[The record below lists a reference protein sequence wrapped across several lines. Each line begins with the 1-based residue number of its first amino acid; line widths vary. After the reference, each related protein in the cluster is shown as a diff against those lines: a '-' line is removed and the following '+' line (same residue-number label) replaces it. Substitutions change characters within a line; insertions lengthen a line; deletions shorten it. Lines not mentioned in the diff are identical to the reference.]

1 MKNLSKRITAAVL
14 ALLMAAGAGTS
25 SLPFLSGT
33 DTSIT
38 ASAEAATSSES
49 YFSAQKYTEIMDGL
63 IRGKKY
69 TVGTTMVKAID
80 PSATS
85 MSDAAVGGSVVVG
98 YKDGQ
103 IYVDVTFKP
112 LNLLGDNSFL
122 SNLWYYESGNIG
134 GDYKAVEVLSTYDD
148 IDVYNGKTKDSQGNY
163 TSARFLYPKTMRFP
177 IMQGIKRDS
186 AQQLIGLRVFVPV
199 MDAIQSGSGTQDVYM
214 KLDWNTAKE
223 VASQPVPWY
232 YDPVN
237 VDNGVIVLPFIPAP
251 GSSIVKLEASESPNN
266 PAEGETVTQLEDG
279 LYTVHADMV
288 STPEADARVP
298 KRGEAIKDDF
308 TVSVKSGK
316 IYLRNKLYPWT
327 NNSGTHYYTGF
338 YINKNYQWFSSS
350 GDIKAMNGGFVL
362 NDLHGFYDVTDEC
375 NKTVEQP
382 NGDGYT
388 TTVNDVLYPNSIGFE
403 LLDGKLNNGY
413 QFVPM
418 KYVELVKKSST
429 NKSWY
434 QNCES
439 GSVWYWRIDW
449 TTLQKKDD
457 WSYTKADYTAVDE
470 AIAKVPKDM
479 SDYTDESIKAVKDAV
494 NAVVR
499 DYEVSMQDDV
509 DAMAKAIND
518 AIAALEYQ
526 PADYTSVDKALAK
539 AEALTYQLYKYTDE
553 SVKRLDDAVEAV
565 VRGYNITQ
573 QDDVD
578 AMAKAIKDAIAALEE
593 KPADG
598 KYTVSVDMIKL
609 NKTDKSM
616 SDGAINHTV
625 QIDVVN
631 GEYYATMQFRGL
643 AISNNYGF
651 LKDLSYYDKGYKFE
665 NGKLTGTVLPAE
677 VLKTQKY
684 DDGSDYIDQ
693 YNDKDNLYPQT
704 VKFKLVDKADSEYVP
719 LQVFV
724 PIMEAISTGNGTQ
737 NVLMKIDWST
747 LQKTD
752 KDVEQDPP
760 IKQPP
765 VFDAADEA
773 TGVSAHADKGV
784 LPEGAKLVVTPVT
797 SGSDMDNAKKAL
809 DGTARDF
816 DLYDISFTDASGEP
830 VTPNGIVNV
839 TLPVNKAFTDQ
850 LGVYRIKDDG
860 SKVAMSGEAKDGSY
874 TFAFKSEQNIKA
886 ALADKAEK
894 TAENAIVRYAGK
906 NRYATAAEISKNSF
920 KSADNVVLAYG
931 LDSADALAGVSLAA
945 KLKAPLLLTSKDK
958 LPSETVDEIKRLG
971 AKNVTILGGTGAISD
986 DVKAAIEKIGVK
998 TERIAG
1004 STRFGTATAIAEKL
1018 SSEPEEIF
1026 FVYAFNYP
1034 DALSASA
1041 VAAIKNAPVIYL
1053 KTGGDIDA
1061 DTAKYLERVKGKVK
1075 NAYVIGGDKVITD
1088 DMMKKAGDALGL
1100 ETGKTITRISG
1111 KNRFE
1116 TCIAVNNA
1124 FKDVLTG
1131 KAISVATGVDFPD
1144 ALAGGVFAAMNKTPL
1159 FLTGKTLDEQQLNYL
1174 NSRKASSIFVFGGTG
1189 AVSDDAAK
1197 QIAKTTL

>member
-38 ASAEAATSSES
+38 ASAEDSTP
-49 YFSAQKYTEIMDGL
+49 
-63 IRGKKY
+63 
-69 TVGTTMVKAID
+69 VID
-80 PSATS
+80 PDVGDKVDP
-85 MSDAAVGGSVVVG
+85 SDPSGSVN
-98 YKDGQ
+98 YSINRFYE
-103 IYVDVTFKP
+103 IYTD
-112 LNLLGDNSFL
+112 LLAG
-122 SNLWYYESGNIG
+122 
-134 GDYKAVEVLSTYDD
+134 
-148 IDVYNGKTKDSQGNY
+148 
-163 TSARFLYPKTMRFP
+163 
-177 IMQGIKRDS
+177 
-186 AQQLIGLRVFVPV
+186 
-199 MDAIQSGSGTQDVYM
+199 
-214 KLDWNTAKE
+214 AK
-223 VASQPVPWY
+223 
-232 YDPVN
+232 
-237 VDNGVIVLPFIPAP
+237 
-251 GSSIVKLEASESPNN
+251 
-266 PAEGETVTQLEDG
+266 
-279 LYTVHADMV
+279 YTVHADMIQATSSSKSMSDNAIDHDV
-288 STPEADARVP
+288 VLSYENGQIYVTVNFVPLNLLGKKGYLKTLYYYNKGYTINSYGVPQGAYSEAEVLETYSDIDQYNGKDKDGAGNYTSAKYLYPKTLKFPLVDGASKSETLQKVPLGVYVPVMAAINPSSGYQEVYMQIDWSTAKKKTSGIQPETS
-298 KRGEAIKDDF
+298 IKFPFIPAGDSYTSTRIYPNATDEEVQQLKNGVY
-308 TVSVKSGK
+308 TVSVKADTDCTASKTGKLAKYLDNKVTVLVVNGKYYLITGINTPEGSHDFKTLYVGKKESMLEYRYKGSGN
-316 IYLRNKLYPWT
+316 L
-327 NNSGTHYYTGF
+327 
-338 YINKNYQWFSSS
+338 
-350 GDIKAMNGGFVL
+350 A
-362 NDLHGFYDVTDEC
+362 FYDYDGGLKSADYIERYMDRIDDSNGYDEDESG
-375 NKTVEQP
+375 N
-382 NGDGYT
+382 YT
-388 TTVNDVLYPNSIGFE
+388 KASFYYAKKVGFE
-403 LLDGKLNNGY
+403 LPNGKTNNGWQY
-413 QFVPM
+413 LTMSNSYMSPVVEYVGDEKVTSYSSRSSQFI
-418 KYVELVKKSST
+418 YA
-429 NKSWY
+429 
-434 QNCES
+434 
-439 GSVWYWRIDW
+439 IDW
-449 TTLQKKDD
+449 TSAEQIED
-457 WSYTKADYTAVDE
+457 WTVNANYTAVDE
-470 AIAKVPKDM
+470 ALAKVPKDL
-479 SDYTDESIKAVKDAV
+479 SKYTDKSAAALTAAV
-494 NAVVR
+494 NAVER
-499 DYEVSMQDDV
+499 GLDASEQARV
-509 DAMAKAIND
+509 DEMAKAIND
-518 AIAALEYQ
+518 AIAALE
-526 PADYTSVDKALAK
+526 
-539 AEALTYQLYKYTDE
+539 
-553 SVKRLDDAVEAV
+553 
-565 VRGYNITQ
+565 
-573 QDDVD
+573 
-578 AMAKAIKDAIAALEE
+578 E
-593 KPADG
+593 KLADG
-598 KYTVSVDMIKL
+598 KYTVTADMIKL

-625 QIDVVN
+625 QIDVVD

-737 NVLMKIDWST
+737 NVFMKIDWST
-747 LQKTD
+747 LKKTD

-839 TLPVNKAFTDQ
+839 SLPVNKAFTDQ

-920 KSADNVVLAYG
+920 NSADNVVLAYG

-1061 DTAKYLERVKGKVK
+1061 DTAKYLEKVKGKVK

>member
-25 SLPFLSGT
+25 SLPFLSGA

-237 VDNGVIVLPFIPAP
+237 ENGVIELPFIPAP
-251 GSSIVKLEASESPNN
+251 GSSIVRLDASESPNN
-266 PAEGETVTQLEDG
+266 PPEGETVTQIEDG

-288 STPEADARVP
+288 ADPEANARVP
-298 KRGEAIKDDF
+298 KRGDTIKDDF
-308 TVSVKSGK
+308 TVSVKNGK
-316 IYLRNKLYPWT
+316 IYFRNKLYPWT

-362 NDLHGFYDVTDEC
+362 NDLHGFYNVTDEC

-429 NKSWY
+429 SKSWY

-449 TTLQKKDD
+449 TTLKKVED
-457 WSYTKADYTAVDE
+457 WTYEKADYTAVDE

-578 AMAKAIKDAIAALEE
+578 AMAKAINDAIAALEE
-593 KPADG
+593 KLADG
-598 KYTVSVDMIKL
+598 KYTVTADMIKL

-643 AISNNYGF
+643 AINNSYGF
-651 LKDLSYYDKGYKFE
+651 LKDLRYYDKGYKFE
-665 NGKLTGTVLPAE
+665 NGKLTGDVKAAE

-684 DDGSDYIDQ
+684 EDGSDYIDQ

-704 VKFKLVDKADSEYVP
+704 VKFKLVDGQEADYVP

-724 PIMEAISTGNGTQ
+724 PIMEAIATGNGTQ
-737 NVLMKIDWST
+737 SVFMKIDWST
-747 LQKTD
+747 LKKTD

-760 IKQPP
+760 IKQSAA
-765 VFDAADEA
+765 FDAQDEA
-773 TGVSAHADKGV
+773 TGVSVHADKGV
-784 LPEGAKLVVTPVT
+784 LPEGTKLVVTAVE
-797 SGSDMDNAKKAL
+797 SGSDYDKADKAL
-809 DGTARDF
+809 AETARAF
-816 DLYDISFTDASGEP
+816 DLYDISFVNDSNEP
-830 VTPNGIVNV
+830 VKPNGVV
-839 TLPVNKAFTDQ
+839 SVSLPVNKAFTDK

-860 SKVAMSGEAKDGSY
+860 SKVAMSGEVSGGSF
-874 TFAFKSEQNIKA
+874 TFAFKSESNIKA

-894 TAENAIVRYAGK
+894 TAANAIVRYAGK
-906 NRYATAAEISKNSF
+906 NRFATAAEISKNSF

-931 LDSADALAGVSLAA
+931 LDSADALAGVTLAA
-945 KLKAPLLLTSKDK
+945 KLKAPLLLTNKDK
-958 LPSETVDEIKRLG
+958 LPSETVEEIKRLG

-986 DVKAAIEKIGVK
+986 DVKAELEKSGIK
-998 TERIAG
+998 TQRLAG
-1004 STRFGTATAIAEKL
+1004 KSRFGTAAAIAEKL
-1018 SSEPEEIF
+1018 GSEPSEVF

-1041 VAAIKNAPVIYL
+1041 VAAIKGAPIVYL
-1053 KTGGDIDA
+1053 KTNGEIDD
-1061 DTAKYLERVKGKVK
+1061 DTAKYLESIKGKVK
-1075 NAYVIGGDKVITD
+1075 KAYVIGGDGVISD

-1100 ETGKTITRISG
+1100 EAGKTVTRVAG
-1111 KNRFE
+1111 KNRFA
-1116 TCIAVNNA
+1116 TCIAVNDT

-1131 KAISVATGVDFPD
+1131 KAVSVATGSDFPD

-1159 FLTGKTLDEQQLNYL
+1159 FLAGKSLDADQTKYL
-1174 NSRKASSIFVFGGTG
+1174 TDKKANGVFVFGGTG
-1189 AVSDDAAK
+1189 AVSDYLAQ